1 SSPSYHHHLPLT
13 PKVPCVSRLPPSPF
27 PQTRTYRI
35 TDLTVDPFYPMA
47 TNDWDQIVRDI
58 KQKFLEQDRQPPPK
72 PATPPRPAPP
82 LTQPAASARPPPN
95 RPAPPPARP
104 VTRAPTPTT
113 HFEATTNRFAKLF
126 PILPSFADN
135 LSVSDDA
142 SDAESYD
149 EGVEARLLAEAEEL
163 IHYND
168 ELQEFATAQFATHPN
183 PCFKHP
189 LQYALHLMK
198 LGLATLSSPPSEPIA
213 KLRECGVQATPT
225 PAPPHAECGVQT
237 TPMPA
242 LIPSPLPPVW
252 KPRPAS
258 RTPRPTKTPLG
269 RSISPSTLVTFDK
282 VLAQL
287 SALRKEVSPPPSPPP
302 TPRAVS
308 PVPRTENPHHSSITV
323 AVPYGT
329 TSLAVD
335 HPIYAWS
342 FKIAASPPPAQV
354 QRGRSPRRRPLAEF
368 GTSVSAPH
376 ESGYQGPP
384 RSSRVSFGSI
394 S

>member
-1 SSPSYHHHLPLT
+1 
-13 PKVPCVSRLPPSPF
+13 
-27 PQTRTYRI
+27 
-35 TDLTVDPFYPMA
+35 
-47 TNDWDQIVRDI
+47 
-58 KQKFLEQDRQPPPK
+58 
-72 PATPPRPAPP
+72 
-82 LTQPAASARPPPN
+82 
-95 RPAPPPARP
+95 
-104 VTRAPTPTT
+104 
-113 HFEATTNRFAKLF
+113 
-126 PILPSFADN
+126 
-135 LSVSDDA
+135 
-142 SDAESYD
+142 
-149 EGVEARLLAEAEEL
+149 
-163 IHYND
+163 
-168 ELQEFATAQFATHPN
+168 
-183 PCFKHP
+183 
-189 LQYALHLMK
+189 MK

-237 TPMPA
+237 TPTPA
-242 LIPSPLPPVW
+242 PTPSPLPPVR

-258 RTPRPTKTPLG
+258 RTPRPTKTPTA
-269 RSISPSTLVTFDK
+269 RSPSPSTLATFDK

-287 SALRKEVSPPPSPPP
+287 SALREEVSPPPSPPP

-329 TSLAVD
+329 TSLVVDRVD

-354 QRGRSPRRRPLAEF
+354 QRGRSPRRRPLAAF

-376 ESGYQGPP
+376 ESGHQGPP
-384 RSSRVSFGSI
+384 RFSRFSFGSG